1 MFFVF
6 YLTFL
11 FYHEMYN
18 QIMNNTDS
26 IKTIDQY
33 IVNYP
38 EDVQLIL
45 KKVRQTIQDAAP
57 EAKEKMS
64 YGIPTFYLNGNL
76 VHFGAYPKHIGFY
89 PGAQALVDFAPKLK
103 DYNTSKGTVQFQL
116 NQPIPYD
123 LIRDITLARV
133 SMVKENTK

>member
-1 MFFVF
+1 
-6 YLTFL
+6 
-11 FYHEMYN
+11 
-18 QIMNNTDS
+18 MNNTDS